1 MQIAVAA
8 TPEVAIPTLDL
19 LLKNGHNLS
28 AVITQPD
35 RPAGRGL
42 TLKESAVATWAVQ
55 NKITL
60 YKPESQDELA
70 QIAGRFDLIIT
81 IGYGMI
87 IREEILV
94 LPKHGFINLHF
105 SLLPRWRGAA
115 PVQRAIESG
124 DSNTGVTVFKLDKG
138 MDTGPIFRQL
148 SAEIKSDATSASLL
162 KELAVLGAPAVL
174 ETISAIDRGD
184 VPRLQEVTGAT
195 RAEKLTRDE
204 GRIDWSLPA
213 DVIYRK
219 IRAFFPSPG
228 SWTTFRES
236 VIRIERVALGPDA
249 IGKPGEI
256 TIVEKALI
264 VACGQGSLKI
274 IDLKAAGKSTMAA
287 SAWLNGAQPK
297 SGERFQ

>member
-8 TPEVAIPTLDL
+8 TPEVAIPTLEL
-19 LLKNGHNLS
+19 LLNSGHQLS

-42 TLKESAVATWAVQ
+42 SLKESPVASWAIA
-55 NKITL
+55 KRIPL

-70 QIAGRFDLIIT
+70 QIAGRVDLIIT

-87 IREEILV
+87 IREEILD
-94 LPKHGFINLHF
+94 LPKLGFINLHF

-124 DSNTGVTVFKLDKG
+124 DEITGVTVFKLDKG
-138 MDTGPIFRQL
+138 MDTGPIFRQV
-148 SAEIKSDATSASLL
+148 STEIKSDSTSASLL
-162 KELAVLGAPAVL
+162 KELAVLGAPVVL
-174 ETISAIDRGD
+174 ETISAIAQGET
-184 VPRLQEVTGAT
+184 PKTQPTAGAT
-195 RAEKLTRDE
+195 RAVKLTKDE

-228 SWTTFRES
+228 SWTTFRGS
-236 VIRIERVALGPDA
+236 VIRIERVS
-249 IGKPGEI
+249 IGADTEGNPGEI
-256 TIVEKALI
+256 TIVDKAPI
-264 VACGQGSLKI
+264 VTCGQGSLKV
-274 IDLKAAGKSTMAA
+274 IDLKAAGKSTMPA

-297 SGERFQ
+297 PGESFQ

>member
-8 TPEVAIPTLDL
+8 TPEVAIPTLEL
-19 LLKNGHNLS
+19 LLKSGHQLS

-42 TLKESAVATWAVQ
+42 SLKESAVAAWAVK
-55 NKITL
+55 NRIAL
-60 YKPESQDELA
+60 FKPESQDELA

-87 IREEILV
+87 IREEILD
-94 LPKHGFINLHF
+94 LPKFGFINLHF

-124 DSNTGVTVFKLDKG
+124 DEVTGVTVFKLDKG
-138 MDTGPIFRQL
+138 MDTGPIYRQQ
-148 SAEIKSDATSASLL
+148 SAEIRSDATSASLL
-162 KELAVLGAPAVL
+162 KELAVLGAPVVL
-174 ETISAIDRGD
+174 ETISAIAQGD
-184 VPRLQEVTGAT
+184 TPKTQETTGAT

-204 GRIDWSLPA
+204 GRIDWSMPA
-213 DVIYRK
+213 EVISRK

-228 SWTTFRES
+228 SWTTFRGS
-236 VIRIERVALGPDA
+236 VIRIERVSIGTDA
-249 IGKPGEI
+249 ISKPGEI
-256 TIVEKALI
+256 AVVEKTLI
-264 VACGQGSLKI
+264 VSCGEGSLKV
-274 IDLKAAGKSTMAA
+274 IDVKAAGKSTMPA

-297 SGERFQ
+297 SGESFQ

>member
-8 TPEVAIPTLDL
+8 TPEVAIPTLEL
-19 LLKNGHNLS
+19 LLKSPHQLS

-42 TLKESAVATWAVQ
+42 SLKESAVGAWAVQ
-55 NKITL
+55 NGITL

-87 IREEILV
+87 IREEILD
-94 LPKHGFINLHF
+94 LPKFGFINLHF

-115 PVQRAIESG
+115 PVQRAIETG
-124 DSNTGVTVFKLDKG
+124 DERSGVTVFKLDKG

-148 SAEIKSDATSASLL
+148 SAEIRSDATSASLL
-162 KELAVLGAPAVL
+162 KELAVLGAPVVL
-174 ETISAIDRGD
+174 ETIAAIAQGET
-184 VPRLQEVTGAT
+184 PKPQEISGAT
-195 RAEKLTRDE
+195 RAVKLTKEE

-213 DVIYRK
+213 EVIYRK

-228 SWTTFRES
+228 SWTTFRGS
-236 VIRIERVALGPDA
+236 IIRVERVSIGPDTA
-249 IGKPGEI
+249 GIPGEI
-256 TIVEKALI
+256 AIAEKMLI
-264 VACGQGSLKI
+264 VSCGQGSLKI
-274 IDLKAAGKSTMAA
+274 IDVKASGKSTMPA

-297 SGERFQ
+297 PGESFK

>member
-8 TPEVAIPTLDL
+8 TPEVAIPTLEL
-19 LLKNGHNLS
+19 LLKSGHNLS

-55 NKITL
+55 KKITL

-81 IGYGMI
+81 IGYGAI
-87 IREEILV
+87 IREEILE

-124 DSNTGVTVFKLDKG
+124 DAITGITVFQLDKG

-162 KELAVLGAPAVL
+162 KELAVLGAPAVI
-174 ETISAIDRGD
+174 ETISAIDRGEAPKVQD
-184 VPRLQEVTGAT
+184 ATGAT
-195 RAEKLTRDE
+195 RAEKLTKDE

-213 DVIYRK
+213 DVISRK

-236 VIRIERVALGPDA
+236 VIRIERVALRPDTT
-249 IGKPGEI
+249 GEPGEI
-256 TIVEKALI
+256 AVVEKALI
-264 VACGQGSLKI
+264 VTCGQGSLRV

-297 SGERFQ
+297 PGERFQ

>member
-19 LLKNGHNLS
+19 LLKSGHHLS

-55 NKITL
+55 NKIAL

-87 IREEILV
+87 IREEILE

-124 DSNTGVTVFKLDKG
+124 DSVTGITVFKLDKG

-184 VPRLQEVTGAT
+184 VPKVQEVTGAT

-236 VIRIERVALGPDA
+236 VIRIERVALGPDTTCE
-249 IGKPGEI
+249 PGEI
-256 TIVEKALI
+256 SVVEKALI
-264 VACGQGSLKI
+264 VACGQGSIKV

-297 SGERFQ
+297 SGECFQ

>member
-19 LLKNGHNLS
+19 LLKSGHHLS

-87 IREEILV
+87 IREEILE

-124 DSNTGVTVFKLDKG
+124 DPNTGVTVFKLDKG

-148 SAEIKSDATSASLL
+148 SAEIRSDATSASLL

-184 VPRLQEVTGAT
+184 VPKVQEVTGAT

-236 VIRIERVALGPDA
+236 VIRIERVALGPDT

-256 TIVEKALI
+256 TIVEKTLI
-264 VACGQGSLKI
+264 VACGQGSLRV

-297 SGERFQ
+297 PGERFQ

>member
-8 TPEVAIPTLDL
+8 TPEVAIPTLEL
-19 LLKNGHNLS
+19 LLKSGYQLS

-42 TLKESAVATWAVQ
+42 SLKESAVATWAAQ
-55 NKITL
+55 NKIAL
-60 YKPESQDELA
+60 YKPETQDELA

-87 IREEILV
+87 IREEILD
-94 LPKHGFINLHF
+94 LPKFGFINLHF

-124 DSNTGVTVFKLDKG
+124 DDVTGVTVFKLDKG
-138 MDTGPIFRQL
+138 MDTGPIFRQV
-148 SAEIKSDATSASLL
+148 STEIKSDATSASLL
-162 KELAVLGAPAVL
+162 KELAVLGAPVVI
-174 ETISAIDRGD
+174 ETIAAIDQGE
-184 VPRLQEVTGAT
+184 VAKTQESTGAT
-195 RAEKLTRDE
+195 RAEKLSKDE

-213 DVIYRK
+213 EVIYRK
-219 IRAFFPSPG
+219 IRAFFPKPG

-236 VIRIERVALGPDA
+236 VIRIERVIVGPDTD
-249 IGKPGEI
+249 GKPGDI
-256 TIVEKALI
+256 AVVETSL
-264 VACGQGSLKI
+264 VVSCGQGSLKVI
-274 IDLKAAGKSTMAA
+274 EMKAAGKSTMAA

-297 SGERFQ
+297 RGESFK

>member
-19 LLKNGHNLS
+19 LLKSGHHLS

-87 IREEILV
+87 IREEILE

-124 DSNTGVTVFKLDKG
+124 DPNTGVTVFKLDKG

-184 VPRLQEVTGAT
+184 VPKVQEVTGAT

-236 VIRIERVALGPDA
+236 VIRIERVALGPDT

-256 TIVEKALI
+256 TIVEKTLI
-264 VACGQGSLKI
+264 VACGQGSLRV

>member
-19 LLKNGHNLS
+19 LLKSGHHLS

-55 NKITL
+55 NKIAL

-87 IREEILV
+87 IREEILE

-124 DSNTGVTVFKLDKG
+124 DPNTGVTVFQLDKG

-148 SAEIKSDATSASLL
+148 SAEIKSDATSASLM

-174 ETISAIDRGD
+174 ETISAIDRGN
-184 VPRLQEVTGAT
+184 VPKVQEVTGAT

-204 GRIDWSLPA
+204 GRIDWTLPA

-236 VIRIERVALGPDA
+236 VIRIERVALGPDTTCE
-249 IGKPGEI
+249 PGEI
-256 TIVEKALI
+256 SVVEKALI
-264 VACGQGSLKI
+264 VACGQGSIKV

-297 SGERFQ
+297 SGECFQ

>member
-19 LLKNGHNLS
+19 LLKSGHHLS

-55 NKITL
+55 NKIAL

-87 IREEILV
+87 IREEILE

-124 DSNTGVTVFKLDKG
+124 DPNTGVTVFQLDKG

-148 SAEIKSDATSASLL
+148 SAEIKSDATSASLM

-184 VPRLQEVTGAT
+184 VPKVQEVTGAT

-204 GRIDWSLPA
+204 GRIDWTLPA

-236 VIRIERVALGPDA
+236 VIRIERVALGPDTTCE
-249 IGKPGEI
+249 PGEI
-256 TIVEKALI
+256 SVVEKALI
-264 VACGQGSLKI
+264 VACGQGSIKV

-297 SGERFQ
+297 SGECFQ

>member
-8 TPEVAIPTLDL
+8 TPEVAIPTLEL
-19 LLKNGHNLS
+19 LLSSGYQLS

-42 TLKESAVATWAVQ
+42 SLKESAVAAWAVA
-55 NKITL
+55 NKVSI

-87 IREEILV
+87 IRQEILD
-94 LPKHGFINLHF
+94 LPKFGFINLHF

-124 DSNTGVTVFKLDKG
+124 DEVTGVTVFKLDKG
-138 MDTGPIFRQL
+138 MDTGPIFRQV
-148 SAEIKSDATSASLL
+148 SAEIKSDSTSASLL
-162 KELAVLGAPAVL
+162 KELAVLGAPVVL
-174 ETISAIDRGD
+174 ETISAIAQGENPKTQP
-184 VPRLQEVTGAT
+184 VAGAT

-219 IRAFFPSPG
+219 IRAFFPNPG
-228 SWTTFRES
+228 SWTTFRGS
-236 VIRIERVALGPDA
+236 VIRIERANIA
-249 IGKPGEI
+249 ASTEGKPGDI
-256 TIVEKALI
+256 TVVEKALI
-264 VACGQGSLKI
+264 VTCGQGSLKV

-297 SGERFQ
+297 PGESFQ

>member
-19 LLKNGHNLS
+19 LLKSGHHLS

-42 TLKESAVATWAVQ
+42 TLKESAVANWAVQ
-55 NKITL
+55 NRITL

-81 IGYGMI
+81 IGYGAI
-87 IREEILV
+87 IREEILE

-148 SAEIKSDATSASLL
+148 SAEIKSDATSASLM

-174 ETISAIDRGD
+174 ETITAIDQGN
-184 VPRLQEVTGAT
+184 VPKVQEVTGAT

-213 DVIYRK
+213 DLIYRK

-236 VIRIERVALGPDA
+236 VIRIERVALGPDTTCE
-249 IGKPGEI
+249 PGEI
-256 TIVEKALI
+256 SVVEKALI
-264 VACGQGSLKI
+264 VACGQGSIKV

-297 SGERFQ
+297 SGECFQ